1 MTNTGTFI
9 LVALCV
15 SMIGSRDDVEAQTPK
30 QSLNPKAAQEY
41 ASDSEK
47 ADSGDPDAA
56 YRMGEAL
63 ESGRLGGLKD
73 LSKALTFY
81 KLAAQRGHPQAAA
94 RVAQIEAEL
103 ARTKRNE
110 RRRPP
115 LLGTDESRPAIRDV
129 SHRTG
134 LSLKAPP
141 TMSA

>member
-15 SMIGSRDDVEAQTPK
+15 SMIGSRDDVEAQAPK

-47 ADSGDPDAA
+47 ADGGDADAA

-103 ARTKRNE
+103 GQSKKKRE
-110 RRRPP
+110 PP
-115 LLGTDESRPAIRDV
+115 SSSLG
-129 SHRTG
+129 H
-134 LSLKAPP
+134 
-141 TMSA
+141 